1 MTLTRILFS
10 DYSKTPISY
19 QRNHLKPRLSPDIVT
34 LTSTST
40 STHITTQMSKHPPKK
55 QTLQPTPFKYQCTTD
70 HRTHQ
75 NHIPVFSPGLIFNL
89 TILFVE
95 IRKNVLVWAKKTLE
109 KYKENSCCPI
119 VHWVNWIRKVTV
131 TFFRMSHAYRQ

>member
-75 NHIPVFSPGLIFNL
+75 NHIPVFSPGLIHFICRNKEKCIGL
-89 TILFVE
+89 S
-95 IRKNVLVWAKKTLE
+95 KKTLE

-119 VHWVNWIRKVTV
+119 VH
-131 TFFRMSHAYRQ
+131 